1 MAKKNLTSLISG
13 IMGEKTE
20 STPLE
25 THAPEITSEMQ
36 DNLEAKRRQNVG
48 RPKKAAPAK
57 PTNETRATFIV
68 DADIVRKLKYISL
81 AEGQLLKEVVN
92 TALTSYIDEWESEN
106 GQIRLPGLK
115 STKAHANIRG
125 AEYYR
130 KILEDNEPD

>member
-13 IMGEKTE
+13 IMGENTE
-20 STPLE
+20 STQLD

-36 DNLEAKRRQNVG
+36 ENLEAKRRQNVG

-92 TALTSYIDEWESEN
+92 TALTSYIDQWESEN

-115 STKAHANIRG
+115 ST
-125 AEYYR
+125 
-130 KILEDNEPD
+130 

>member
-13 IMGEKTE
+13 IMGENME
-20 STPLE
+20 STIVE

-48 RPKKAAPAK
+48 RPKKETSAK
-57 PTNETRATFIV
+57 QSNETRATFIV

-81 AEGQLLKEVVN
+81 AEGRLLKEVVN
-92 TALTSYIDEWESEN
+92 TSLTGYIAQWESEN

-125 AEYYR
+125 AE
-130 KILEDNEPD
+130 